1 MYIDILNLLSSMT
14 GGEFPCVI
22 MSEGTK
28 PQTPKTFQKIL
39 NHDLQASFPV
49 KSVDVIYVYVT
60 H

>member
-1 MYIDILNLLSSMT
+1 MT